1 MSHLWPTKGARKYTM
16 LCGQKKKKRENSKN
30 VKARTHQAEFFMPR
44 GEQWFLS
51 IKYMNGKSN

>member
-1 MSHLWPTKGARKYTM
+1 MANKRSSEIHDALWP
-16 LCGQKKKKRENSKN
+16 KKKKEGKNSKN